1 MTTGP
6 APVPGTGTAAS
17 PTHGGEWI
25 PDTVASRAAALAQ
38 AKAAQQAGV
47 AVPTGVGK
55 IMLGTDRQRILGKS
69 LPPITVPAIH
79 LSGTNGKGST
89 SALLESCLMAA
100 GLKTGRY
107 NSPHLVEPRDT
118 CLFNGQVVSSEEYAE
133 NVAFVQAIADKEQ
146 LQSTTFEV
154 STWAFYRMCILRKV
168 DVMIV
173 ECGIGGGRDAT
184 NILPK
189 EIVLAS
195 GLSSVS
201 LDHTAILGDTI
212 TEITSDKAQIAVE
225 GGVLVSTPHQ
235 NPEATAKAKE
245 VCAEKGALFVQAEQS
260 TEVEAPGPIGLAPF
274 TPPRP
279 PLIRTPLKGSPKGA
293 IETRLPL
300 PGAHQLDNLSLAL
313 TILDY
318 IRTDPRALNIQPKLR
333 GLTDEAIQ
341 KGVASTQWRGRCSWL
356 TFRGPKRPIPVLVDG
371 AHNFDSSTTLQRYI
385 DTLNLPAGAPRTFVL
400 AMSASIGKSP
410 DGVVRPLLQKGDR
423 VAVPRFTAPVAG
435 MPWITQTD
443 TDKARDTV
451 MPFIGEEGVFY
462 EAKGMGAESVADALR
477 WADEQQ
483 KETGFIV
490 LCGSLYLVA
499 DAYRLLELQANESS
513 A

>member
-6 APVPGTGTAAS
+6 APAPGTAAS

-38 AKAAQQAGV
+38 AKAAQAGV

-69 LPPITVPAIH
+69 LPPITIPAIH

-100 GLKTGRY
+100 GLKTARY

-118 CLFNGQVVSSEEYAE
+118 CLFDGQIVSSEEYAE
-133 NVAFVQAIADKEQ
+133 NVAFVKAIADKEK
-146 LQSTTFEV
+146 LESTTFEV

-235 NPEATAKAKE
+235 NPEAIAKAKE
-245 VCAEKGALFVQAEQS
+245 VCAEKGALFVQAEPS
-260 TEVEAPGPIGLAPF
+260 TEIEAPGPIGLSPF

-279 PLIRTPLKGSPKGA
+279 PLIRTPLKGSAGGA

-318 IRTDPRALNIQPKLR
+318 IRTEPRALNIQPKLR

-341 KGVASTQWRGRCSWL
+341 KGVASTHWRGRCSWL

-385 DTLNLPAGAPRTFVL
+385 DTLNLPKGAPRTFVL

-443 TDKARDTV
+443 TDKAQETV

-499 DAYRLLELQANESS
+499 DAYRLLELQANEPS